1 MASKAPVYVVACS
14 TPDCEWEEDF
24 SSYHLAR
31 LAAQR
36 HEGAHD
42 KHTAFVFAPDVL
54 RRAHPEPPARR
65 SQPR

>member
-14 TPDCEWEEDF
+14 TPECDWEEDF

-36 HEGAHD
+36 HECANSQ
-42 KHTAFVFAPDVL
+42 HTTFVFTPDLL
-54 RRAHPEPPARR
+54 RDPDRR
-65 SQPR
+65 TISRP